1 MNAIDIAI
9 FVAIACSVALLVFSE
24 NIMSFI
30 GTEEISVIDVT
41 LKIENTSSS
50 QSALVSEGK
59 SVVFEPEN
67 STEIKADALVKKS
80 INPSDANE
88 DASSEFVI
96 TCTGYKKFGRF
107 FTENG
112 DRIAVG
118 RVCTVTIDGETI
130 NCIVSSVK
138 IAQ

>member
-1 MNAIDIAI
+1 LNAIDIAI
-9 FVAIACSVALLVFSE
+9 FVAIVCSVVLLLFSD
-24 NIMSFI
+24 NIISFI
-30 GTEEISVIDVT
+30 GTDEISMIDVT
-41 LKIENTSSS
+41 LKIENATSARSG
-50 QSALVSEGK
+50 LVSEGK

-67 STEIKADALVKKS
+67 STEIKADALVKKP
-80 INPSDANE
+80 IEPSDSNE

-118 RVCTVTIDGETI
+118 RVCTATIDGETI
-130 NCIVSSVK
+130 TCIVTSAK